1 MDETEMNL
9 SANVQLA
16 SFICKTHNDANKMT
30 TRTKR
35 STRKDVEF
43 SVEQTSLP
51 LFVHSPFRNVEYFGV
66 VNYATTERVIEEV
79 SSLMAEDPREEIH
92 LSVTCAGGP
101 TGTAMSFYDHM
112 RYVLKPRLV
121 TIGSGDVDSSGII
134 IFLAGE
140 RRFLTKNTT
149 LLLHR
154 AGRIFEGG
162 KRLTAS
168 ELEAMVREDN
178 LKDFQYASVL
188 SERSHGRLTTEKAL
202 QLMENNT
209 ILTPI
214 EMISFGLADSIL
226 E

>member
-1 MDETEMNL
+1 
-9 SANVQLA
+9 
-16 SFICKTHNDANKMT
+16 MT
-30 TRTKR
+30 TQT
-35 STRKDVEF
+35 TRGKKIKAAPSLD
-43 SVEQTSLP
+43 QKSLP
-51 LFVHSPFRNVEYFGV
+51 LFIHSPARSVEYFGI
-66 VNYATTERVIEEV
+66 VNYATTERVIEEITDLV
-79 SSLMAEDPREEIH
+79 LHDPHEEIC

-112 RYVLKPRLV
+112 RYILKPRLV

-140 RRFLTKNTT
+140 KRFLTKNTT

-154 AGRIFEGG
+154 AGRVFEGG

-178 LKDFQYASVL
+178 LKDYQYASVL
-188 SERSHGRLTTEKAL
+188 SERSNGRLTTERAL
-202 QLMENNT
+202 QLMESNT
-209 ILTPI
+209 ILTPV
-214 EMISFGLADSIL
+214 EMVSYGLADFIL